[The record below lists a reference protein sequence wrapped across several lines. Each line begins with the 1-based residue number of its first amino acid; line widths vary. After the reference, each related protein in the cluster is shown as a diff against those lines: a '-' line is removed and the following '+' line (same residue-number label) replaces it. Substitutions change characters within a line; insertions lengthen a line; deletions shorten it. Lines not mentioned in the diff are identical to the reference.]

1 MPFGFGHFLFSK
13 QNDIQPC
20 ANCRDSIVL
29 APKFFHL
36 TGVPGA
42 KISPQG
48 SGKNSMS
55 ATAAKSKTN
64 GQSQEAKMELKKNE
78 TSKVENSVLTL
89 EKRIQ
94 KVEELNIVIEKW
106 RKLGEA
112 KKNLTGFQ
120 LGNDGLSSTITLK
133 DAAGRE
139 FKTSH
144 NLVVTTVLKTLQD
157 VLDEKISEVEEQINF
172 AV

>member
-1 MPFGFGHFLFSK
+1 M
-13 QNDIQPC
+13 
-20 ANCRDSIVL
+20 
-29 APKFFHL
+29 
-36 TGVPGA
+36 T
-42 KISPQG
+42 
-48 SGKNSMS
+48 
-55 ATAAKSKTN
+55 ATAAKIKTDNGNSKN
-64 GQSQEAKMELKKNE
+64 AKMEVQKNE
-78 TSKVENSVLTL
+78 TSKVENFVLTL

-144 NLVVTTVLKTLQD
+144 NLVVTTVLDTLQE
-157 VLDEKISEVEEQINF
+157 VLDEKIKEVEQQINF
-172 AV
+172 SV

>member
-1 MPFGFGHFLFSK
+1 M
-13 QNDIQPC
+13 
-20 ANCRDSIVL
+20 
-29 APKFFHL
+29 
-36 TGVPGA
+36 T
-42 KISPQG
+42 
-48 SGKNSMS
+48 
-55 ATAAKSKTN
+55 ATAAKTNSN
-64 GQSQEAKMELKKNE
+64 GQSNQAKMEVKKNE
-78 TSKVENSVLTL
+78 TSTVVNQILTL

-144 NLVVTTVLKTLQD
+144 NLVVTTVLDTLQQ
-157 VLDEKISEVEEQINF
+157 VLDEKILEVEQQINF
-172 AV
+172 GV

>member
-1 MPFGFGHFLFSK
+1 M
-13 QNDIQPC
+13 
-20 ANCRDSIVL
+20 
-29 APKFFHL
+29 
-36 TGVPGA
+36 T
-42 KISPQG
+42 
-48 SGKNSMS
+48 
-55 ATAAKSKTN
+55 ATAAKIKADNGNSKN
-64 GQSQEAKMELKKNE
+64 AKMELQKNE
-78 TSKVENSVLTL
+78 TSKVENFVLTL

-144 NLVVTTVLKTLQD
+144 NLVVTTVLDTLQN
-157 VLDEKISEVEEQINF
+157 VLDEKIKEVEQQINF
-172 AV
+172 SV

>member
-1 MPFGFGHFLFSK
+1 MTAS
-13 QNDIQPC
+13 
-20 ANCRDSIVL
+20 A
-29 APKFFHL
+29 
-36 TGVPGA
+36 A
-42 KISPQG
+42 KIKADNGNS
-48 SGKNSMS
+48 KN
-55 ATAAKSKTN
+55 
-64 GQSQEAKMELKKNE
+64 AKMEVQKNDA
-78 TSKVENSVLTL
+78 SKVENPVLTL

-144 NLVVTTVLKTLQD
+144 NLVVTTVLQTLQE

-172 AV
+172 AA

>member
-1 MPFGFGHFLFSK
+1 M
-13 QNDIQPC
+13 
-20 ANCRDSIVL
+20 
-29 APKFFHL
+29 
-36 TGVPGA
+36 T
-42 KISPQG
+42 
-48 SGKNSMS
+48 
-55 ATAAKSKTN
+55 ATAAKIKTDNGNSKN
-64 GQSQEAKMELKKNE
+64 AKMEMQKNE
-78 TSKVENSVLTL
+78 TSKVENFVLTL

-144 NLVVTTVLKTLQD
+144 NLVVTTVLDTLQE
-157 VLDEKISEVEEQINF
+157 VLDEKIKEVEQQINF
-172 AV
+172 SV

>member
-1 MPFGFGHFLFSK
+1 MEVNKSEPSK
-13 QNDIQPC
+13 
-20 ANCRDSIVL
+20 
-29 APKFFHL
+29 
-36 TGVPGA
+36 
-42 KISPQG
+42 
-48 SGKNSMS
+48 
-55 ATAAKSKTN
+55 
-64 GQSQEAKMELKKNE
+64 
-78 TSKVENSVLTL
+78 ENPVLTL

-94 KVEELNIVIEKW
+94 KVEQLNIVIEKW

-144 NLVVTTVLKTLQD
+144 NLVVTTVLSTLQE
-157 VLDEKISEVEEQINF
+157 VLDTKISEVEEQINF

>member
-1 MPFGFGHFLFSK
+1 MPE
-13 QNDIQPC
+13 
-20 ANCRDSIVL
+20 
-29 APKFFHL
+29 
-36 TGVPGA
+36 A
-42 KISPQG
+42 KINLQG
-48 SGKNSMS
+48 RSKFTMT
-55 ATAAKSKTN
+55 ATAAKTKNENGNSKD
-64 GQSQEAKMELKKNE
+64 AKMEVKKSE
-78 TSKVENSVLTL
+78 TSKVANQVLTL

-106 RKLGEA
+106 RKLNEA

-144 NLVVTTVLKTLQD
+144 NLVVTTVLETLQQ
-157 VLDEKISEVEEQINF
+157 VLDEKIIEVETQIDF
-172 AV
+172 AG

>member
-1 MPFGFGHFLFSK
+1 MEV
-13 QNDIQPC
+13 Q
-20 ANCRDSIVL
+20 
-29 APKFFHL
+29 
-36 TGVPGA
+36 
-42 KISPQG
+42 
-48 SGKNSMS
+48 
-55 ATAAKSKTN
+55 KS
-64 GQSQEAKMELKKNE
+64 EP
-78 TSKVENSVLTL
+78 SKVENPILTL

-94 KVEELNIVIEKW
+94 KVEELTIIIEKW
-106 RKLGEA
+106 RKLNEA

-144 NLVVTTVLKTLQD
+144 NVVVTTVLSTLQE
-157 VLDEKISEVEEQINF
+157 VIDEKISEVEEQISF

>member
-1 MPFGFGHFLFSK
+1 VGTVIFS
-13 QNDIQPC
+13 
-20 ANCRDSIVL
+20 
-29 APKFFHL
+29 FL
-36 TGVPGA
+36 TGVPQA

-48 SGKNSMS
+48 SGKIIMT
-55 ATAAKSKTN
+55 ATAAKKQNN
-64 GQSQEAKMELKKNE
+64 GQSKEATMEVKKDK
-78 TSKVENSVLTL
+78 TSKVENPVLTL

-139 FKTSH
+139 FNTSH
-144 NLVVTTVLKTLQD
+144 NLVVTTVLSTLQE
-157 VLDEKISEVEEQINF
+157 VLDEKIAEVEEQINF
-172 AV
+172 NA

>member
-1 MPFGFGHFLFSK
+1 M
-13 QNDIQPC
+13 
-20 ANCRDSIVL
+20 
-29 APKFFHL
+29 
-36 TGVPGA
+36 T
-42 KISPQG
+42 
-48 SGKNSMS
+48 
-55 ATAAKSKTN
+55 ATAAKIKADNGNSKN
-64 GQSQEAKMELKKNE
+64 ARMEVQKNE
-78 TSKVENSVLTL
+78 TSKVENFVLTL

-112 KKNLTGFQ
+112 KKSLTGFQ

-144 NLVVTTVLKTLQD
+144 NLVVTTVLDTLQN
-157 VLDEKISEVEEQINF
+157 VLDEKIKEVEQQINF
-172 AV
+172 SV

>member
-1 MPFGFGHFLFSK
+1 MEVLK
-13 QNDIQPC
+13 QE
-20 ANCRDSIVL
+20 
-29 APKFFHL
+29 
-36 TGVPGA
+36 
-42 KISPQG
+42 PQ
-48 SGKNSMS
+48 S
-55 ATAAKSKTN
+55 
-64 GQSQEAKMELKKNE
+64 
-78 TSKVENSVLTL
+78 ENPILTL
-89 EKRIQ
+89 EKKIQ

-144 NLVVTTVLKTLQD
+144 NLVVTTVLDTLQK
-157 VLDEKISEVEEQINF
+157 VMDEKIAEVETQINF
-172 AV
+172 V

>member
-1 MPFGFGHFLFSK
+1 M
-13 QNDIQPC
+13 
-20 ANCRDSIVL
+20 
-29 APKFFHL
+29 
-36 TGVPGA
+36 T
-42 KISPQG
+42 
-48 SGKNSMS
+48 
-55 ATAAKSKTN
+55 ATAAKIKADNGNSKN
-64 GQSQEAKMELKKNE
+64 ARMEVQKSE
-78 TSKVENSVLTL
+78 TSKVENFVLTL

-144 NLVVTTVLKTLQD
+144 NLVVTTVLDTLQE
-157 VLDEKISEVEEQINF
+157 VLDEKIKEVEQQINF
-172 AV
+172 SV

>member
-1 MPFGFGHFLFSK
+1 M
-13 QNDIQPC
+13 
-20 ANCRDSIVL
+20 
-29 APKFFHL
+29 
-36 TGVPGA
+36 T
-42 KISPQG
+42 
-48 SGKNSMS
+48 
-55 ATAAKSKTN
+55 ATAAKAKADN
-64 GQSQEAKMELKKNE
+64 GNSRNAKMEVQKNE
-78 TSKVENSVLTL
+78 ASKVENSVLTL
-89 EKRIQ
+89 EKRIR

-144 NLVVTTVLKTLQD
+144 NLVVSTVLDTLQN
-157 VLDEKISEVEEQINF
+157 VMDEKIREVEQQINF
-172 AV
+172 SV

>member
-1 MPFGFGHFLFSK
+1 M
-13 QNDIQPC
+13 
-20 ANCRDSIVL
+20 
-29 APKFFHL
+29 
-36 TGVPGA
+36 T
-42 KISPQG
+42 
-48 SGKNSMS
+48 
-55 ATAAKSKTN
+55 ATAAKIKADNGNSKN
-64 GQSQEAKMELKKNE
+64 AKMEVQKNE
-78 TSKVENSVLTL
+78 TSKVENFVLTL

-144 NLVVTTVLKTLQD
+144 NLVVTTVLDTLQN
-157 VLDEKISEVEEQINF
+157 VLDEKIKEVEQQINF
-172 AV
+172 SV

>member
-1 MPFGFGHFLFSK
+1 MTA
-13 QNDIQPC
+13 D
-20 ANCRDSIVL
+20 
-29 APKFFHL
+29 
-36 TGVPGA
+36 
-42 KISPQG
+42 
-48 SGKNSMS
+48 
-55 ATAAKSKTN
+55 AAKPKIDN
-64 GQSQEAKMELKKNE
+64 GNSRNAKMEVQKNE
-78 TSKVENSVLTL
+78 TSKVENPVLTL

-133 DAAGRE
+133 NAAGRE

-144 NLVVTTVLKTLQD
+144 NLVVTTVLNTLQK
-157 VLDEKISEVEEQINF
+157 VMEEKISEVEDQINF
-172 AV
+172 NL

>member
-1 MPFGFGHFLFSK
+1 
-13 QNDIQPC
+13 
-20 ANCRDSIVL
+20 
-29 APKFFHL
+29 
-36 TGVPGA
+36 
-42 KISPQG
+42 
-48 SGKNSMS
+48 
-55 ATAAKSKTN
+55 
-64 GQSQEAKMELKKNE
+64 MEVKKNKA
-78 TSKVENSVLTL
+78 SKVENPVLTL

-144 NLVVTTVLKTLQD
+144 NLVVTTVLSTLQE
-157 VLDEKISEVEEQINF
+157 VLDEKIAEVEEQINF
-172 AV
+172 NA

>member
-1 MPFGFGHFLFSK
+1 MTTVK
-13 QNDIQPC
+13 
-20 ANCRDSIVL
+20 VE
-29 APKFFHL
+29 
-36 TGVPGA
+36 
-42 KISPQG
+42 
-48 SGKNSMS
+48 
-55 ATAAKSKTN
+55 KTN
-64 GQSQEAKMELKKNE
+64 GQSKEAKMEVKKSEPQVTQNP
-78 TSKVENSVLTL
+78 VENAILSL

-106 RKLGEA
+106 RKLNEA

-144 NLVVTTVLKTLQD
+144 NLVVTTVLDTLQK
-157 VLDEKISEVEEQINF
+157 VMDEKIGEVEEQINF
-172 AV
+172 GF